1 MAVELKKVKH
11 PINGFNWSG
20 VRTDCHPT
28 SPTWS
33 HGQQTK
39 RKQTFGTLRLAGR
52 WIYFIFPLHRIF
64 NIFSQLFQVL
74 ADSHATWECPAL
86 HFIRKWLKFSSDLK
100 VKIGPVPLN
109 RPLNFFEN
117 FENFVVDRCLFLMTR
132 SFISDRFIQKCWAGN
147 PQKVRNYFPIRKRNC
162 AIELKLKC
170 RSMKSETRSR
180 PVTFRLVSHFNF
192 DEINKLI
199 RRSQRDGRYA
209 QNQFHA
215 AVRARRSRGR
225 RNLNFSDIF

>member
-39 RKQTFGTLRLAGR
+39 RKQMFGTLRLAGR

-109 RPLNFFEN
+109 RPLNFLKILKILWSTGVCFWW
-117 FENFVVDRCLFLMTR
+117 LGR
-132 SFISDRFIQKCWAGN
+132 SSLIDSSKNVG
-147 PQKVRNYFPIRKRNC
+147 P
-162 AIELKLKC
+162 E
-170 RSMKSETRSR
+170 
-180 PVTFRLVSHFNF
+180 
-192 DEINKLI
+192 I
-199 RRSQRDGRYA
+199 RRKCGIIFRFERETA
-209 QNQFHA
+209 Q
-215 AVRARRSRGR
+215 
-225 RNLNFSDIF
+225 LN

>member
-39 RKQTFGTLRLAGR
+39 RKQMFGTLRLAGR

-109 RPLNFFEN
+109 RPLNFLKILEITKLGTLELLKMELLVTSEMKRYKTSMF
-117 FENFVVDRCLFLMTR
+117 FVKIYKTVKSRILLVHPGRIYYFLA
-132 SFISDRFIQKCWAGN
+132 FY
-147 PQKVRNYFPIRKRNC
+147 V
-162 AIELKLKC
+162 
-170 RSMKSETRSR
+170 
-180 PVTFRLVSHFNF
+180 
-192 DEINKLI
+192 
-199 RRSQRDGRYA
+199 
-209 QNQFHA
+209 
-215 AVRARRSRGR
+215 
-225 RNLNFSDIF
+225 NLS